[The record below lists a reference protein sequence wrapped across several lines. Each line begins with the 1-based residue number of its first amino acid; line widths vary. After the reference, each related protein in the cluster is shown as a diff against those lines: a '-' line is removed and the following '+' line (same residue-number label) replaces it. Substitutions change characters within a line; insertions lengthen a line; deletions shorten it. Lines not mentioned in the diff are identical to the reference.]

1 MTQVF
6 DLITIGAGS
15 GGVRASRFAA
25 QRGAKVAIIESTYLG
40 GTCVNAGCIPKKL
53 LSYAAH
59 FADDFEDAK
68 GFGWRVGE
76 QHFSWPSLIAAKD
89 EEIKRLNDIYRKLL
103 VESGVTI
110 FEGHARISG
119 PKEVEI
125 NQQTIEASNIL
136 VATGGRPVRPPIPGA
151 ELGITSDDAFHLA
164 TLPGRI
170 LICGAGYIAVEF
182 ASIFNRLGAHTILA
196 ARGEGLLTNFD
207 HEVGAHLC
215 AAMGKKGVKIM
226 TSCRLTKLER
236 QQDGIVVTLSD
247 GSTLSVDTVLFAT
260 GRLPNTHN
268 LGLEQQ
274 GVKLGVN
281 GRVEVDQNYRSSVES
296 IYAIGDVT
304 DRVQLTPVALSEGMT
319 LADNLFGEKRLQTNY
334 SNVPT
339 AVFSHPN
346 VASVGMSEQ
355 GATASGHTLRIYKST
370 FTPLRHTLSKNSEQ
384 VFMKLVVDALN
395 DRVLGVH
402 MVGPDAGEVIQGFA
416 VALNCRATK
425 ADFDRHH
432 RHSSHHGR
440 RVRHHADPGRLT
452 GVSLTGWVSAWPSRH
467 KTEMTGRRRSR
478 PHRTPEKQRRHHPL
492 LACQGA
498 GQVLRAPGAP

>member
-1 MTQVF
+1 MDQVF

-59 FADDFEDAK
+59 FADDFHDAQ
-68 GFGWRVGE
+68 GFGWRIGE
-76 QHFSWPSLIAAKD
+76 HHFSWPALIAAKD
-89 EEIKRLNDIYRKLL
+89 AEIKRLNDIYRKLL

-110 FEGHARISG
+110 FEGHAQLTG
-119 PKEVEI
+119 PTQVHV
-125 NQQTIEASNIL
+125 NGQTIEAKNIL

-182 ASIFNRLGAHTILA
+182 ASIFNRLGARTTIA
-196 ARGEGLLTNFD
+196 ARGESLISSFD

-215 AAMGKKGVKIM
+215 AAMEKKGVKIM
-226 TSCRLTKLER
+226 TSCRLTLLER
-236 QQDGIVVTLSD
+236 KQDGILVTLSD
-247 GSTLSVDTVLFAT
+247 GSTMSVDTVLFAT
-260 GRLPNTHN
+260 GRVPNTQD

-274 GVKLGVN
+274 GVALGLN
-281 GRVEVDQNYRSSVES
+281 GRVEVDQNYQSSVAS

-319 LADNLFGEKRLQTNY
+319 LADNLFGEKRMHTSY

-355 GATASGHTLRIYKST
+355 GALASGHTLRIFKST
-370 FTPLRHTLSKNSEQ
+370 FTPLRHTLGKNSEQ

-395 DRVLGVH
+395 DKVLGVH

-416 VALNCRATK
+416 VALNCGATK
-425 ADFDRHH
+425 ADFDRTIGIHPTMAEEFVTM
-432 RHSSHHGR
+432 RTQAG
-440 RVRHHADPGRLT
+440 
-452 GVSLTGWVSAWPSRH
+452 SLA
-467 KTEMTGRRRSR
+467 
-478 PHRTPEKQRRHHPL
+478 
-492 LACQGA
+492 
-498 GQVLRAPGAP
+498 